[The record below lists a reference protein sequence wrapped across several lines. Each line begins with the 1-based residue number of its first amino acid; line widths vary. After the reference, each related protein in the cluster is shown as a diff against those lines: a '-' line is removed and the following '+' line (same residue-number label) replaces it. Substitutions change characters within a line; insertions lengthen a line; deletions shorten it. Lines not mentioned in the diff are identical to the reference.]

1 MSILALVLTLL
12 AAFLHAIWNLLA
24 KKANERLIFF
34 WLMLCIAVIFY
45 LPVFAGKIL
54 FAGPTPNYTQVESTS
69 DNNKVI
75 PFAKPIPNIAWW
87 FIAATGIIHAFYFA
101 FLSLAYKRGDLSLVY
116 PLARGTGPLLVPFI
130 ALIFINESL
139 SLLGAIGICSVIIG
153 IYVIHLEAF
162 SFAALKKPFLAMK
175 QSSTRFALL
184 TGVIIAGYSV
194 VDKVGVSYVNP
205 FKYIYLM
212 FLLTAIC
219 LTPYAILTKRNII
232 RDVWHHFKISI
243 IIVGFLCLFTYMLV
257 LFAMSLSKVSYI
269 VSVRQFSLIFA
280 ALLGITVLKE
290 QHGRQKIV
298 GAVFICLGVVLIGI
312 S

>member
-24 KKANERLIFF
+24 KKADERLIFF
-34 WLMLCIAVIFY
+34 WLMLWIAVIFY
-45 LPVFAGKIL
+45 LPGFAIKIL
-54 FAGPTPNYTQVESTS
+54 FAEPIPDYTQIESA
-69 DNNKVI
+69 KVI

-101 FLSLAYKRGDLSLVY
+101 FLSSAYKRGDLSLVY
-116 PLARGTGPLLVPFI
+116 PLARGTGPLLVPF
-130 ALIFINESL
+130 AAFLFINESL
-139 SLLGAIGICSVIIG
+139 SIVGVIGICAVIIG

-162 SFAALKKPFLAMK
+162 SFAALKKPFVAIK
-175 QSSTRFALL
+175 QSSTRLALL
-184 TGVIIAGYSV
+184 TGVIIACYSV
-194 VDKVGVSYVNP
+194 VDKVGVGYVNP

-212 FLLTAIC
+212 FLLTAVC
-219 LTPYAILTKRNII
+219 LTPYVILTKRDTI
-232 RDVWHHFKISI
+232 RDVWNRFKISI

-280 ALLGITVLKE
+280 TLLGITVLREK
-290 QHGRQKIV
+290 HGRQKIV
-298 GAVFICLGVVLIGI
+298 GAALICLGVVLIGI
-312 S
+312 A